1 MSEMNHKIFED
12 DGFGEGQVIL
22 RDEMDRGIN
31 YNIGA
36 SILANLDDLLE
47 KYLRLNNLHFG
58 VQGRLNLQGQVQT
71 PLDLYEEAG
80 LAIRLQAVAE
90 ISAVAALT
98 FELKTQELLEQIQQ
112 KPELQGFPA
121 QLCEVFLEESTL
133 KGGIFG
139 KASLSLM
146 AYANLVL
153 TGRLL
158 QEKSEQDKPKFHL
171 EYEFG
176 FGFIAGGG
184 YRIFL
189 EIEFDHV
196 RRLIGRMSNQIVN
209 DSIKQLERQL
219 TESESG
225 LKPAL
230 SSLSMPIKL
239 AFRSAYELGLFLTSE
254 DEEDPEEMTQRCVQL
269 IFEEAQCWM
278 LEYLAKIGYNKLI
291 ELTSNQ
297 TLIDLLKNIPNDA
310 FRYTDETI
318 SYWEQVFQAASME
331 TQADFLNMLA
341 KTWSAVQLSLFV
353 SSNLFGEGPFTLPTP
368 PISIREQLN
377 ELNIDGLL
385 KYLLN
390 QEVDESLIQSEEV
403 KIFLS
408 IFQPTLGETPN
419 QVIKTLFTSLREI
432 PEIDAQNL
440 VQGLQS
446 YISKVVDEQLTPILN
461 RSELIYIRDMIL
473 PALRMAFDVS
483 FVEMCQWNNSEFE
496 KKEMREALST
506 VLMNLLGKTLLHT
519 TDTLTVKVQE
529 NLQALLSQAA
539 EKLGTNE
546 QFKDAIIKTADTLIK
561 FETER
566 HQRILNLLLQVINPL
581 PATDVREF
589 ALSLKNRKMMPKS
602 QEIEGA
608 ALEVLQDLYGKLET
622 HIRKMMQSLADLLL
636 DLARQFL
643 GELESQIRNWVQGLL
658 NALQQ
663 LTEQLQRLLAALQQ
677 LTEQIAELRDRFRSG
692 IDDASRSLLDEGL
705 HNDISNQVV
714 NLFIGQAF
722 NILGGKNL
730 PRKIKDYVRDRLS
743 GPATSLAAGVINSML
758 LESLRQLTF
767 NADEMLDS
775 LRGHSLE
782 EFEDVLMTRML
793 EQIEGQIRERMGDS
807 NPGGDISIHVRIRPI
822 IDKTVDLGRIEVPIH
837 QLLSAVHSAINSR
850 NILQQPVRQIA
861 ELAQELFAREN
872 EERDTTLQVADAEE
886 RKRTQESIV
895 AQTQAP
901 NLEVRILSPVAN
913 EIYEGEI
920 PIQIQ
925 FLGISRSFL
934 GEGDNPKRLTVWIN
948 GTELPLS
955 TFTVTEDGGILAL
968 SRNLSTQETQ
978 PGVNVLLTAVL
989 DGHGNRNEQQTPFGL
1004 VPPTS

>member
-12 DGFGEGQVIL
+12 DGFGEGEVIL
-22 RDEMDRGIN
+22 SDEMDRGIN

-36 SILANLDDLLE
+36 SILANLDNLLK
-47 KYLRLNNLHFG
+47 KYLRLNNLHIG
-58 VQGRLNLQGQVQT
+58 VQGKLNLQGQVQT

-98 FELKTQELLEQIQQ
+98 FELKTQELLEQLQQ

-153 TGRLL
+153 TGRLF
-158 QEKSEQDKPKFHL
+158 QKKSEQDKPKFHL
-171 EYEFG
+171 EYELG

-196 RRLIGRMSNQIVN
+196 RRLIGRMSTQIVN

-219 TESESG
+219 TESEAG
-225 LKPAL
+225 LKPTL

-269 IFEEAQCWM
+269 IFEEAQYWM
-278 LEYLAKIGYNKLI
+278 LEYIAKIGFSKLI

-297 TLIDLLKNIPNDA
+297 TLIDLLKNIPNEA
-310 FRYTDETI
+310 FCYTDKTI
-318 SYWEQVFQAASME
+318 SYWEQVFQAASTE
-331 TQADFLNMLA
+331 TQAEFLNILA

-353 SSNLFGEGPFTLPTP
+353 SSSLFGEEPFRFPNP
-368 PISIREQLN
+368 PASIRGQLN

-385 KYLLN
+385 KHLLN
-390 QEVDESLIQSEEV
+390 QEVDEWLIQSEEV

-408 IFQPTLGETPN
+408 IFQPTLGASPT
-419 QVIKTLFTSLREI
+419 QVIKVLLTSLQEI
-432 PEIDAQNL
+432 PEIDAQSL
-440 VQGLQS
+440 VQGLQL
-446 YISKVVDEQLTPILN
+446 YIGKVVDEQLTTILN
-461 RSELIYIRDMIL
+461 RSETTYIREIVL

-506 VLMNLLGKTLLHT
+506 VLMNLIGKTLLHT

-546 QFKDAIIKTADTLIK
+546 KLKDAMIKTADTLIK

-581 PATDVREF
+581 PATDTREF

-602 QEIEGA
+602 KEIEGA
-608 ALEVLQDLYGKLET
+608 ALEVLQDLYEKLET
-622 HIRKMMQSLADLLL
+622 HIKKMMKSLADILL

-643 GELESQIRNWVQGLL
+643 GELENQIRNWVQGLL

-663 LTEQLQRLLAALQQ
+663 LTEQLQRLLATLQQ

-692 IDDASRSLLDEGL
+692 IEDASRSLLDGGL

-714 NLFIGQAF
+714 NLFIEQAF
-722 NILGGKNL
+722 NILGGMGL
-730 PRKIKDYVRDRLS
+730 PRQIKDYVRDRLS
-743 GPATSLAAGVINSML
+743 GPATSLAEGIINSML
-758 LESLRQLTF
+758 LDPLRQLTF

-775 LRGHSLE
+775 LRGHSVE
-782 EFEDVLMTRML
+782 EFEDILMNRML
-793 EQIEGQIRERMGDS
+793 EQIEGQIRELIGDR
-807 NPGGDISIHVRIRPI
+807 NPGGDISIHVRIRPLI
-822 IDKTVDLGRIEVPIH
+822 NTTVNLGRIEVPIPS
-837 QLLSAVHSAINSR
+837 LLSVVRSAINSR
-850 NILQQPVRQIA
+850 NILQQPVHQIA
-861 ELAQELFAREN
+861 ELAQELFAKEN
-872 EERDTTLQVADAEE
+872 EERDTTLQIADAEE

-901 NLEVRILSPVAN
+901 NLDVLILSPVAN

-920 PIQIQ
+920 PVQIQ
-925 FLGISRSFL
+925 VLGVSRSFL
-934 GEGDNPKRLTVWIN
+934 GEGDNSKRLTVWIN
-948 GTELPLS
+948 RTELSLS
-955 TFTVTEDGGILAL
+955 TFAVTEDGGTLTL

-978 PGVNVLLTAVL
+978 SGINVLLTAAL
-989 DGHGNRNEQQTPFGL
+989 DGHGNRKEQQTPFGF
-1004 VPPTS
+1004 VPPTT